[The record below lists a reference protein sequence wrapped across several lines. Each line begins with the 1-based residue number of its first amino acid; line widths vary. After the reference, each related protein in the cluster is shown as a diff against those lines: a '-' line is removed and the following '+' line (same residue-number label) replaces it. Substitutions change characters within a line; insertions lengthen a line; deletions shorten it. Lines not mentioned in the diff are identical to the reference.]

1 MGESRCEM
9 QQRVVLH
16 GHLLSIRNMVAASLL
31 PSRFIQI
38 LFVANMN
45 LEPHSTG
52 DFETF
57 LPWLKVPQK

>member
-1 MGESRCEM
+1 MSEYKCEM
-9 QQRVVLH
+9 PQRVVLCS
-16 GHLLSIRNMVAASLL
+16 HLLSIRNMVAASLL

-45 LEPHSTG
+45 LEPQSTG

-57 LPWLKVPQK
+57 LPWLKVTQK